1 MKLGKN
7 LMFFKFII
15 AIYILF
21 NFTIK
26 ESWAQDTNQI
36 RNLLSIAAIVND
48 EPITMMDLDSRMRLI
63 IISSNLPNNAD
74 TRKNLSGQVLQSLI
88 NERLQQQEAKK
99 LGIRVSDQEVEN
111 NIKFIE
117 NQNNMQENQ
126 LVETL
131 FKNGVPKSVLPK
143 RLKANLIME
152 KLLNNIIKP
161 KVIINNSEVNNE
173 YNNIVS
179 NNGKLEYKYSEIS
192 FNFTNISKKENL
204 ILIAKQIRKKITE
217 ENNFD
222 TIAKRIQENGTGS
235 YKNNDWKLL
244 NKINQDIYSNIKS
257 LDINEIS
264 DLIITNTGI
273 SIIKMN
279 DKREFKIPDL
289 SDSVTDISFISFD
302 LPINKKKVDV
312 VTENIIK
319 ITNNLKS
326 CDEMTNLS
334 KVYGNKKGKYI
345 GKVLLKNLPNYFT
358 EEIKQLNLNQPSKP
372 IVADDGIYVTMIC
385 NNNKKLNQEYA
396 IKETIKNNI
405 RTRSIKTLRERYLL
419 DLNRKAL
426 IDVRI

>member
-99 LGIRVSDQEVEN
+99 LGIRVSDNEVAN

-126 LVETL
+126 LIETL

-152 KLLNNIIKP
+152 KLLNNVIRP
-161 KVIINNSEVNNE
+161 KVIINNNEVNNE
-173 YNNIVS
+173 YNNLIS

-192 FNFTNISKKENL
+192 FNFTDISKKENL
-204 ILIAKQIRKKITE
+204 ILIANQIRKKITE

-222 TIAKRIQENGTGS
+222 AIAKRIQENGTGS
-235 YKNNDWKLL
+235 YKNNDWKLY
-244 NKINQDIYSNIKS
+244 NKINQDIYSYIKN
-257 LDINEIS
+257 LDKDEIS
-264 DLIITNTGI
+264 DLIVTKTGI

-279 DKREFKIPDL
+279 DKREYKIPDL
-289 SDSVTDISFISFD
+289 SNSVTDIAFISFD
-302 LPINKKKVDV
+302 LPINKNKIDIVLEEV
-312 VTENIIK
+312 IK
-319 ITNNLKS
+319 ITNNIKS
-326 CDEMTNLS
+326 CDKMIDLS
-334 KVYGNKKGKYI
+334 KVYGNKKGKHI
-345 GKVLLKNLPNYFT
+345 GNILLKNLPNYFT
-358 EEIKQLNLNQPSKP
+358 EEIKKLNLNQPSKP

-385 NNNKKLNQEYA
+385 KNNKKLNQEYA
-396 IKETIKNNI
+396 IKEMIKNNI
-405 RTRSIKTLRERYLL
+405 RTRETKTLRKRYLL

>member
-1 MKLGKN
+1 
-7 LMFFKFII
+7 MFFKFVITF
-15 AIYILF
+15 YILF
-21 NFTIK
+21 NFTLK
-26 ESWAQDTNQI
+26 ESRAQDSNQI
-36 RNLLSIAAIVND
+36 KNLLSIVAIVND
-48 EPITMMDLDSRMRLI
+48 EPITMMDLDGRLRLI

-99 LGIRVSDQEVEN
+99 LGIRVSDQEVKN

-152 KLLNNIIKP
+152 KLLNNVIRP
-161 KVIINNSEVNNE
+161 KVIINDNEVNNE

-179 NNGKLEYKYSEIS
+179 NKGKLEYKYSEIS

-204 ILIAKQIRKKITE
+204 ILIANQIRKKITE

-222 TIAKRIQENGTGS
+222 AIAQRIQENGTGF

-244 NKINQDIYSNIKS
+244 NKINQDIYSNIKN
-257 LDINEIS
+257 LDKNEIS

-279 DKREFKIPDL
+279 DKREFKVPDL

-302 LPINKKKVDV
+302 LPINKNKVDI
-312 VTENIIK
+312 VTENIFQ
-319 ITNNLKS
+319 ITKNLKS

-334 KVYGNKKGKYI
+334 REYGNKKGKYI
-345 GKVLLKNLPNYFT
+345 GKVLLKKLPNYFI
-358 EEIKQLNLNQPSKP
+358 EEIKKLNLYQPSKP
-372 IVADDGIYVTMIC
+372 IIADDGIYVTMIC
-385 NNNKKLNQEYA
+385 DNNKKLNQEYA
-396 IKETIKNNI
+396 IKEMIKNNI
-405 RTRSIKTLRERYLL
+405 RTRSTKTLRERYLL